1 MERLVAQPRFRLS
14 FPCHANQVFRLQQPV
29 KFPASEFDPAL
40 NKDERELILEEE
52 AILKTV
58 LEGLGS
64 IAPPGQSPDFSEDIM
79 ALRDSLG
86 EARPDEV
93 AQIVNQMDN
102 LASLASRLHADDFE
116 RPVDFGS
123 PYFGHLRVFQ
133 GGREMDVLI
142 GNSSRI
148 SGAGRYPVIDW
159 RSAPISRLY
168 YVYGEGE
175 QYEEQFGGKPV
186 AGKVLVHRRLMIL
199 RGRLMRVECAGG
211 SFQLSGNRWS
221 KLGLRAPQLEGG
233 EGSAIRPG
241 TVAPLPPLQLGVDHA
256 GLPREHRQ
264 LPVITSLIDANQFEL
279 ITAPESGIVVIDGGA
294 GSGKTTIALH
304 RIAYLNYRSPERFQ
318 PHTIMAVVFNKA
330 LANYIS
336 GLLPALGV
344 EGVRIEVFEEFVANL
359 RRRHFAHLKAD
370 YCETTPFTV
379 VRFKQH
385 PASLALL
392 QEVIAET
399 AAGIRDKLVRELSGT
414 RSEDK
419 ALRAWDGLRDSR
431 LASRIMQYTHWV
443 AGKIILPGVG
453 AFGKDWLA
461 QGRLMKTVQEVLAD
475 RRDPAALAVSIWEE
489 AFIRLAR
496 LEEAMERLAPGE
508 FSAAQLTEVRDWC
521 LQAYS
526 RREEFRAWKADSQA
540 HEPEADGEDYARPA
554 PAQLDREDD
563 TLLLLLYG
571 LLVGPLTNRKK
582 RPLRVRH
589 LMIDEAQDFSPLD
602 VRLMIELAETPHSVT
617 LAGDTDQ
624 RMILHNAFDT
634 WEDVLRNL
642 GLEGTSVSLL
652 QVGYRSTEEI
662 MRFSKSVLG
671 PLATDRP
678 WTATRSGAPVQ
689 LLRFTDPGQAV
700 SVLSEALHALLRRE
714 PGAYVALVARY
725 PAQADVYY
733 EGLAFADLPRL
744 RRVAEQD
751 FSFQRGIDVTDV
763 QQVKGLEFD
772 YVILLDVDRHSY
784 PDDVAARYL
793 LHIGATRA
801 AHQLWLVACNPPSP
815 LLPADLTQ
823 QVL

>member
-1 MERLVAQPRFRLS
+1 MP
-14 FPCHANQVFRLQQPV
+14 ANQVFRLQQPV
-29 KFPASEFDPAL
+29 KSPASEFDPAL
-40 NKDERELILEEE
+40 TEDERELILEEE

-79 ALRDSLG
+79 ELRDSLG

-102 LASLASRLHADDFE
+102 LASLSSRLQADDFE

-142 GNSSRI
+142 GNSSRV

-159 RSAPISRLY
+159 RNAPISRLY
-168 YVYGEGE
+168 YLYGEGE
-175 QYEEQFGGKPV
+175 LYEEEFGGKPV
-186 AGKVLVHRRLMIL
+186 QGKVLAHRRLMIL
-199 RGRLMRVECAGG
+199 RGRLMRVECAVGRY
-211 SFQLSGNRWS
+211 QLSDNRWA
-221 KLGLRAPQLEGG
+221 KLSLRAPQLEGG

-241 TVAPLPPLQLGVDHA
+241 TVAPLQLGVDHA
-256 GLPREHRQ
+256 GLPREDRQ
-264 LPVITSLIDANQFEL
+264 LPAITSLIDANQFEL
-279 ITAPESGIVVIDGGA
+279 ITAPDSGIVVIDGGA

-318 PHTIMAVVFNKA
+318 PHATMAVVFNKA

-336 GLLPALGV
+336 RLLPALGV
-344 EGVRIEVFEEFVANL
+344 EGVRIEVFEDFVASL
-359 RRRHFAHLKAD
+359 RKRHFSHLKED

-399 AAGIRDKLVRELSGT
+399 AAAIREKLAGELSGT
-414 RSEDK
+414 RSEKK
-419 ALRAWDGLRDSR
+419 ALRAWDGLGDTR
-431 LASRIMQYTHWV
+431 LASRIIQYTHWV

-453 AFGKDWLA
+453 GFGKDWLA
-461 QGRLMKTVQEVLAD
+461 QGRLVKAMQEILPD

-489 AFIRLAR
+489 AFIRLPR
-496 LEEAMERLAPGE
+496 LEEAMPRLAPGE
-508 FSAAQLTEVRDWC
+508 FSTAQLTEVRDWC

-526 RREEFRAWKADSQA
+526 RREEYRVWKEDGQA
-540 HEPEADGEDYARPA
+540 HEPDADGEDHTRPE

-563 TLLLLLYG
+563 TLLLLLHG
-571 LLVGPLTNRKK
+571 LLVGALTNRRKK
-582 RPLRVRH
+582 PLRVRH

-602 VRLMIELAETPHSVT
+602 VRLMIDLADTPRSVT

-642 GLEGTSVSLL
+642 GLEGTSVSPL

-689 LLRFTDPGQAV
+689 LLRFTDQGQAV

-725 PAQADVYY
+725 PAQADLYY
-733 EGLAFADLPRL
+733 EGLAFTDLPRL
-744 RRVAEQD
+744 RRVAEQN
-751 FSFQRGIDVTDV
+751 FSFQRGVDVTDV

-801 AHQLWLVACNPPSP
+801 AHQLWLVACNHPSP